1 MHGNF
6 SELVGT
12 VISTEEISEHS
23 ETDESKFADLEMQ
36 EDLISTKF
44 ELDISMPSFEVE
56 IMKLKLVPGIKQIV
70 RPAVFEN
77 WVSLALIGMS
87 LWLELRDQDSLM
99 KIQINKI
106 SLIDDTMLV
115 NSRLLTQTQNTNRKT
130 LHTKDQQKLLG
141 LIKHKLGTNDDF
153 DEPALIVEKK
163 NPKKRSPR
171 FEGIYSDISVQ
182 LANI

>member
-36 EDLISTKF
+36 EDLISTKL

-130 LHTKDQQKLLG
+130 LHTKDQ
-141 LIKHKLGTNDDF
+141 
-153 DEPALIVEKK
+153 
-163 NPKKRSPR
+163 
-171 FEGIYSDISVQ
+171 
-182 LANI
+182 